1 MDDTDEADD
10 APLDQPTR
18 FCIIFHTIISWS
30 DGTEKQAKEPSAR
43 VHQPGST
50 LAVAGHQSP
59 KCPAGDREM
68 DTCLVDSP
76 CSSTSSSDVE
86 QASTTCTRKE
96 EEDNSSTSNKS
107 VSDVPIVQ
115 QVPVMRKKRT
125 HLHEAKGFQTSW
137 LHSNLTQA
145 VTSQPTAPKD
155 SLLKA
160 VKYVVSR
167 SRFESGRTLMPDELA
182 CYGAWGPQKKTQ
194 RYTLCVSVTP
204 YRRSRLKSPWQ

>member
-107 VSDVPIVQ
+107 VSDVPISLENKDEEDSETLSSQ
-115 QVPVMRKKRT
+115 QSGLFIRSLVAA
-125 HLHEAKGFQTSW
+125 EAAAEQLVEESAMEIWTLVCCNDHFTAIFTTGATS
-137 LHSNLTQA
+137 S
-145 VTSQPTAPKD
+145 S
-155 SLLKA
+155 
-160 VKYVVSR
+160 
-167 SRFESGRTLMPDELA
+167 DEEEEN
-182 CYGAWGPQKKTQ
+182 P
-194 RYTLCVSVTP
+194 S
-204 YRRSRLKSPWQ
+204 S